1 MKRGKPPVVRAV
13 TIKRGHQLTLTLQL
27 TLMATLALNAML
39 AGAPWII
46 YLLTQLPLA
55 ILLPGVIGG
64 GNRALIWLGFV
75 LMLYFMIAVNSLA
88 GAAPLP
94 LDWVE
99 LALVVVLFTVAMRV
113 ARWRQ
118 TATIVDH

>member
-1 MKRGKPPVVRAV
+1 
-13 TIKRGHQLTLTLQL
+13 
-27 TLMATLALNAML
+27 MATLALNAML

>member
-1 MKRGKPPVVRAV
+1 MKRGKPPVVRAA
-13 TIKRGHQLTLTLQL
+13 TIKRGQQLTLTLHL

-75 LMLYFMIAVNSLA
+75 LMLYLMIAVNSLA
-88 GAAPLP
+88 GASPVP

-99 LALVVVLFTVAMRV
+99 LVLVVVLFTIAMRV

>member
-1 MKRGKPPVVRAV
+1 MKRGTPPTVRASSV
-13 TIKRGHQLTLTLQL
+13 RRGQKLTLTLQL
-27 TLMATLALNAML
+27 TLMATLALNAFL
-39 AGAPWII
+39 SGAPWVI
-46 YLLTQLPLA
+46 YPLTQLPLA